1 MTMHLEEYCRIIR
14 SKTFASLELSET
26 AVAAY
31 HLHLM
36 HFTHLVHIQ
45 FCIVNKK
52 HSEQWRGICPVSWA
66 ESGWTEKR
74 PRKRSDFAWYQVGAQ
89 RMELSAQSFVNH
101 LQAFLIWSFCTR
113 VWIGRMF
120 CDVLW
125 ITIFKF
131 TIVFVRRKWYFLSCQ
146 ADCINSNDQ
155 GVHSTESCRR
165 DFLDAGKTTWNQF
178 DHGKTSSIQC
188 LVKFSLFVFFGGS
201 TTDNFG
207 WRESHNSWFLA
218 GTSTIWW
225 YKVRWGRAKVV
236 SSVDPD

>member
-1 MTMHLEEYCRIIR
+1 MIIR
-14 SKTFASLELSET
+14 SKTFASLEPSAT

-36 HFTHLVHIQ
+36 HFTHLVHIP
-45 FCIVNKK
+45 FCIVNEK

-66 ESGWTEKR
+66 ESGWTEKC
-74 PRKRSDFAWYQVGAQ
+74 PRKRSDFAWHQVGAQ

-101 LQAFLIWSFCTR
+101 LQAFLIWSFAPGFESAECF
-113 VWIGRMF
+113 VMF
-120 CDVLW
+120 CESPF
-125 ITIFKF
+125 FKF

-146 ADCINSNDQ
+146 ADWIDSNDQ

-165 DFLDAGKTTWNQF
+165 DFFGMLERQSGINLIMARRPPFNVYLD
-178 DHGKTSSIQC
+178 
-188 LVKFSLFVFFGGS
+188 LSLFVFFGGS

-225 YKVRWGRAKVV
+225 YKVR
-236 SSVDPD
+236 